1 MSHAEQR
8 WKRMARAS
16 FLMRRDGRY
25 WFQIR
30 FDPFA
35 NPGDPKK
42 HVRFALRTAS
52 YAVALRRLSRI
63 MPIIVEFR
71 IDPDYRARTVS
82 CFTQIAE
89 AMRVPGP
96 YTEDQRVEWEMLERA
111 GLCLVAATR
120 AIGHPIGVHSPD
132 FWPVWKAFVERNVK
146 IDEALRGNKATSKPR
161 PPREPREVDLSGA
174 IEMTPEIKAKFGL
187 TKGLG
192 PDYSAT
198 LRSHPEL
205 DNGTTVTRIVS
216 EWGRDESFVEFG
228 DGFGARAAA
237 PPIAEAPPAAPAPAP
252 ITEAPHEEKDDL
264 AHHDTLAQA
273 IDDRLAALAQQYG
286 DRRGD
291 ESHGRV
297 LKFAL
302 EFLGDKRLAEISAR
316 DLRRLEQA
324 LTEIPGR
331 KDIPGEHR
339 KSLYSRYLYGQLEGI
354 DNLTRISSTTVE
366 NTYFGTMNSFLEWA
380 KAKTD
385 WNAPGFT
392 FNAKCAALVAP
403 QPRDAFRDEELLR
416 FFALP
421 LFTGCESPAHI
432 WQPGRF
438 FVQNGLYWGYI
449 LHIFMGLRPSE
460 IGKLRTSDIVRD
472 GEFWFIDMRRE
483 KTKTKK
489 AKGEKSRELKTDNAY
504 RRVPIPSLIVDLG
517 IVDLK
522 IALEARGETR
532 LFPDWHVYRHPGSG
546 REMWGHYL
554 SKSWQYVRGA
564 HEFERDFLTLYSGRH
579 TLAGWYDAMKL
590 PQRIR
595 DRLFGH
601 AAQGVPGN
609 YGPID
614 LTLDEARAALG
625 TELKVQ
631 FDIANILLT
640 AKLKAEYGELTPA
653 LIV

>member
-1 MSHAEQR
+1 
-8 WKRMARAS
+8 
-16 FLMRRDGRY
+16 
-25 WFQIR
+25 
-30 FDPFA
+30 
-35 NPGDPKK
+35 
-42 HVRFALRTAS
+42 
-52 YAVALRRLSRI
+52 
-63 MPIIVEFR
+63 
-71 IDPDYRARTVS
+71 
-82 CFTQIAE
+82 
-89 AMRVPGP
+89 
-96 YTEDQRVEWEMLERA
+96 MLERA

-120 AIGHPIGVHSPD
+120 AIGHPIGVHTPE
-132 FWPVWKAFVERNVK
+132 FWPVWKSFVERNER
-146 IDEALRGNKATSKPR
+146 IDEALRGRKGKNAPR

-174 IEMTPEIKAKFGL
+174 IEMTPEIKAKLGL
-187 TKGLG
+187 TKGRG

-198 LRSHPEL
+198 LRSCPAL
-205 DNGTTVTRIVS
+205 DNGTTVARIIS
-216 EWGRDESFVEFG
+216 EWGRDESFVEFD
-228 DGFGARAAA
+228 DGFGAEPTA
-237 PPIAEAPPAAPAPAP
+237 PAKVEAPPAATPASAP
-252 ITEAPHEEKDDL
+252 VDEARREENDDL
-264 AHHDTLAQA
+264 AHHETLAHA
-273 IDDRLAALAQQYG
+273 IKDRLDGLETQYG

-297 LKFAL
+297 LQFAL
-302 EFLGDKRLAEISAR
+302 EFLGDKRLTEISAR
-316 DLRRLEQA
+316 DLRHLEQA

-331 KDIPGEHR
+331 AKIPGEHG
-339 KSLYSRYLYGQLEGI
+339 KTLYARYAYGQRVGI
-354 DNLTRISSTTVE
+354 DTLTRISSTTVE
-366 NTYFGTMNSFLEWA
+366 NTYFGTLNAFLTWA
-380 KAKTD
+380 KSKTD
-385 WNAPGFT
+385 WTPPAFI
-392 FNAKCAALVAP
+392 FNAKCEKLAEP
-403 QPRDAFRDEELLR
+403 QQRDAFRNDELMR
-416 FFALP
+416 FFSLP
-421 LFTGCESPAHI
+421 LFTGCASPTHI
-432 WQPGRF
+432 WRPGTCF
-438 FVQNGLYWGYI
+438 AQNGLYWGYI
-449 LHIFMGLRPSE
+449 LHIFTGLRPSE
-460 IGKLRTSDIVRD
+460 IGKLRTADIVRD

-653 LIV
+653 PIV